1 VPCLGVILTSGTGIP
16 CIIALTGIS
25 FFMSLMFPT
34 IYGLALEDVGKDS
47 KIGASGL
54 IMAILGAALLTPL
67 QGLVSDSA
75 GINISF
81 IVPTIGLAVVLAYA
95 WAVESEKYNTNFAK
109 C

>member
-1 VPCLGVILTSGTGIP
+1 
-16 CIIALTGIS
+16 
-25 FFMSLMFPT
+25 MFPT

-95 WAVESEKYNTNFAK
+95 WAVETGKFAK
-109 C
+109 AISKEK